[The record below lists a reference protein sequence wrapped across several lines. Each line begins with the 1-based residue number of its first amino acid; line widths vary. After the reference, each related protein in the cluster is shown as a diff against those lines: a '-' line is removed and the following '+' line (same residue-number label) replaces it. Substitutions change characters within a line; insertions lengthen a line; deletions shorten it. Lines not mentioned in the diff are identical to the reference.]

1 MHCYPHF
8 LGRKIPGTNTGVL
21 FIYIWFQKNYGHANM
36 YLSCT
41 KYSCTVTHSFQVE
54 RFLPPVLAY
63 YIWFQTRLLIFRQIL
78 VMHSIHMKCDL
89 FFQAERVLPPILAY
103 LFIYIYIWYQK
114 NYGNA
119 HMYQSCTKHTCTVIG
134 WFSVD
139 RFLPPIKADYVN
151 IYIYMVP
158 KELWKCQYVL
168 VMY

>member
-103 LFIYIYIWYQK
+103 LFIYIYGTKRIMEMPICTSHVLNTHALLSAGFRQTD
-114 NYGNA
+114 
-119 HMYQSCTKHTCTVIG
+119 SCH
-134 WFSVD
+134 
-139 RFLPPIKADYVN
+139 P
-151 IYIYMVP
+151 
-158 KELWKCQYVL
+158 
-168 VMY
+168 